1 MVIGIKVDQ
10 RLSTT
15 RSPNLGSVIN
25 SLNWKERLTKLNK
38 FVCLFVSLGQKNIA
52 GKDTN
57 RDTFSMLLEVGRCRE
72 LESEVYSPRNPIIR
86 LGTDENRDR
95 RKHLLLRYLD
105 AGNTNPAPKHVENPL
120 VDREPIEIEFAGKLF
135 HILHWKNNL
144 RPVFTSHIGVGLEK
158 VDTSVN
164 TTSREWRPRGA
175 PTND

>member
-15 RSPNLGSVIN
+15 GSPNLGSVIN

-72 LESEVYSPRNPIIR
+72 FGIWGL
-86 LGTDENRDR
+86 
-95 RKHLLLRYLD
+95 
-105 AGNTNPAPKHVENPL
+105 
-120 VDREPIEIEFAGKLF
+120 
-135 HILHWKNNL
+135 
-144 RPVFTSHIGVGLEK
+144 FTSKPHNSTGNRWKSRSTKTSFTEVSRCGKHESSTQTCRKPIGRPGTNRNRVRWKTFSYSSLKEQL
-158 VDTSVN
+158 
-164 TTSREWRPRGA
+164 TSRVHFSHRSWSRESRYKCKH
-175 PTND
+175 D